1 MQCDRNS
8 YSSHSTLKRSVL
20 IFLAALLS
28 LQLFAL
34 TQHHHDLNTTTD
46 HCAACQLGHNFTG
59 DPPVASNA
67 LLLVS
72 LYFVYSLLQRKPLN
86 DFLLEHRLP
95 CPRSQAPPSI

>member
-1 MQCDRNS
+1 MQCDR
-8 YSSHSTLKRSVL
+8 YLFSSPDALKRSVL
-20 IFLAALLS
+20 FFLAALLS

-59 DPPVASNA
+59 DPPATSQE

-72 LYFVYSLLQRKPLN
+72 LYFVYALLQRKPLS
-86 DFLLEHRLP
+86 DFLLQQRLP
-95 CPRSQAPPSI
+95 CPRSQAPPVI